1 MNLNHTNTT
10 FIIVTYKSEFIIHE
24 CLKTLPNDYNKII
37 IENSGNIKLKENLE
51 SKYDNLQVFISDNL
65 GMGASNNV
73 GIKKCNTDFAFVI
86 NPDIKF
92 KENTLEELVKA
103 VSLIDNFAILSPISS
118 DPKFPNYVSSK
129 KSFLTENIISV
140 DRIDGYS
147 MLINKKRFKDNQYF
161 DINFFMYLE
170 NDDLCLKKKKENEN
184 LYIIKKSIIEHLGGK
199 SSDII
204 FKEEIELSRNWHWM
218 WSKFYFNKKHYGL
231 LFALRMSLGNFI
243 TSFLKYFFYL
253 IIFNNIKKNN
263 YKMRLSGIF
272 NAVIGKTSWYRP
284 NIKY

>member
-92 KENTLEELVKA
+92 KENTLKELVKA

-129 KSFLTENIISV
+129 NSFLTENIISV

-161 DINFFMYLE
+161 DINFVMYLE